1 MRMLKALLE
10 RPGFLVALGVVL
22 ITGVVLIATGPA
34 MDDEVGVLVGP
45 GQFILSLGAG
55 LSLAYASRLLEVS
68 WAKRTTTVVAVV
80 AFAFA
85 ALALLAILN
94 TGF

>member
-1 MRMLKALLE
+1 MRMLKALLQ
-10 RPGFLVALGVVL
+10 RPGFWAALGVVL

-34 MDDEVGVLVGP
+34 MEDEVGVLVGP

-55 LSLAYASRLLEVS
+55 LSFASASRLLEVP
-68 WAKRTTTVVAVV
+68 WAKRTTTVVAGV

-85 ALALLAILN
+85 AIALLAILN